1 MPTLQEMLLND
12 FGVEQNVKT
21 ASASAGSEEIDAL
34 AARYGFDFAKTAS
47 DDKDEDDKGGDKD
60 KEEAKDEDEKKA
72 SVGLSAYFNTLFP
85 EDGDLNKTAE
95 ELEKV
100 AHEENLGA
108 RAYDHFAARW
118 DRRVEKI
125 ASEVL
130 SGSATISASTAAD
143 HDGSVHQDPTIAQAG
158 KTNRPANASDK
169 INTSPVYTDEIHS
182 KDDART
188 LGHLEQKHA
197 AVSDMAMRKALI
209 LAQLER

>member
-47 DDKDEDDKGGDKD
+47 EDKDEDDKGGDKD
-60 KEEAKDEDEKKA
+60 KEEDEDEKKA

-108 RAYDHFAARW
+108 RAYDHFASRW
-118 DRRVEKI
+118 DRRIEKI

-130 SGSATISASTAAD
+130 SGSATIAASTAAD

-169 INTSPVYTDEIHS
+169 IDTSPVYTDEIHS

-209 LAQLER
+209 MSQLER